1 MDFKRIIVLFL
12 VITVLGCETPEVA
25 EDRDINIVIKEEISS
40 EIENN
45 NLYKAFQLLTY
56 YKSTSFSKEILKASE
71 DELIK
76 LFPEKLNS
84 EYTLNNWDDFFV
96 TYKNLNALGL
106 NNVDYDID
114 QILLDYILKES
125 EEKLF
130 KYGVLL
136 AEEKLDY
143 NKLGDEKL
151 IELESIFR
159 KISPDSDYP
168 RLKAELLNRNIQIEE
183 NANGED
189 YLEGVFTVYV
199 NKGIHFENGIGSSD
213 IVVGSGF
220 FMDKS
225 GHGITNYHVIE
236 SLVDPKYEGVNHL
249 YVKLNGSQDKVPA
262 KVVGWDPIM
271 DLALIKVS
279 SKPKYV
285 YSINKNNE
293 NTVGKSVVA
302 VGSPGGL
309 SSTVTRGI
317 ISAVDRTLLQYGSVI
332 QIDTP
337 INPGNSGG
345 PLIDEDKRVTNVVFA
360 GIEDFEGINFA
371 IPAKYLVGSLNELY
385 RGGEVEH
392 VWFGAGLTYRK
403 KKLEV
408 IYIKPNTP
416 AYMLNLQKGD
426 IINSINGISFDSVIA
441 IQDYLLDFQPNEIV
455 EITYTSNGI
464 KNSKKICLER
474 RPSTP
479 TESII
484 QGDTSD
490 HLYIPLFGMDIEFT
504 GKVFLDKKYLIND
517 VFPGTLADD
526 LELKK
531 GDVIVVRNWEYN
543 DEYKVV
549 ILMFTIM
556 SQQEGFFEKTIQI
569 VAPINV
575 NFFI

>member
-1 MDFKRIIVLFL
+1 MDFRKIIILVVVLL
-12 VITVLGCETPEVA
+12 WGCETNQVS
-25 EDRDINIVIKEEISS
+25 EDKDISTVITEEITQELNSK
-40 EIENN
+40 

-56 YKSTSFSKEILKASE
+56 YKSTSFNNDLLKDSE
-71 DELIK
+71 DELTL
-76 LFPEKLNS
+76 LFPQKL
-84 EYTLNNWDDFFV
+84 EYEFSSGKWEDFFV
-96 TYKNLNALGL
+96 TYRNLKNLGIEAPE
-106 NNVDYDID
+106 YDLD
-114 QILLDYILKES
+114 KILLEYILNQTKD
-125 EEKLF
+125 KLF

-136 AEEKLDY
+136 AEESLEYKNLSDA
-143 NKLGDEKL
+143 DL
-151 IELESIFR
+151 INLESLFR
-159 KISPDSDYP
+159 DITPDSEYP
-168 RLKAELLNRNIQIEE
+168 RLLAELNNRNIQKME
-183 NANGED
+183 NLNGED

-199 NKGIHFENGIGSSD
+199 NKGINFENGIGSSD

-220 FMDKS
+220 FIDKS

-236 SLVDPKYEGVNHL
+236 SLVDPKYEGINHL

-262 KVVGWDPIM
+262 KIVGWDPVM
-271 DLALIKVS
+271 DLALIKIS
-279 SKPKYV
+279 TKPKYI
-285 YSINKNNE
+285 YSINKNSE

-345 PLIDEDKRVTNVVFA
+345 PLIDEDNRVTNVVFA
-360 GIEDFEGINFA
+360 GIEEFEGVNFA
-371 IPAKYLVGSLNELY
+371 IPAKYLLGSLKELY
-385 RGGEVEH
+385 LGGEVQH

-416 AYMLNLQKGD
+416 AFMLNLKKGD
-426 IINSINGISFDSVIA
+426 IINSVNGISFDSIIE
-441 IQDYLLDFQPNEIV
+441 IQDYLLNFQPNEIV
-455 EITYTSNGI
+455 EITYTSNGV
-464 KNSKKICLER
+464 KSTKKICLER
-474 RPSTP
+474 RPSVP
-479 TESII
+479 TDSILE
-484 QGDTSD
+484 GDTSD

-504 GKVFLDKKYLIND
+504 GKVFFDKKYLIND
-517 VFPGTLADD
+517 VFPGTIADD

-569 VAPINV
+569 VAPIKV